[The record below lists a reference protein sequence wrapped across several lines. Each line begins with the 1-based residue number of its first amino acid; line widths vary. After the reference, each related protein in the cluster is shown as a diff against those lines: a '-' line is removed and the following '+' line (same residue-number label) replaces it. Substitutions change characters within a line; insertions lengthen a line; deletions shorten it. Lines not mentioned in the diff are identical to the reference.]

1 MTALCP
7 KTGNPGRKV
16 ETLTVRSLVQ
26 SKARQVDAAGEEQW
40 FLCDQPKCDVIY
52 FTESGVE
59 ITKSELTIRV
69 GFKEEDPPHTI
80 CYCFGHTEES
90 VRDEL
95 AQTGESTAVESISA
109 KVKAGECS
117 CELMNPS
124 GKCCLGEV
132 SKSAKKSRVELGLS
146 EGAASTSSSNSESPV
161 DDCCEP
167 KTSASETAPK
177 QTSGSLAVGGS
188 VVAAIVA
195 SACCWLPLLL
205 VAFGASAAGVSASF
219 EKARPLFLAVTVLLL
234 GVAFYYVYF
243 RKETCAP
250 DSTCAVP
257 NPRIKRFNR
266 GMLWMAT
273 VFVAAVALFPNYIG
287 KLSNDGNTVI
297 KETDANTLTFVV
309 EGMTCEACSI
319 SVRKGLEGLEGVS
332 SASVFYDEG
341 KAVVRLDDKAK
352 IAPEAL
358 IEIIVRLGY
367 TASIKHAPTERND
380 R

>member
-1 MTALCP
+1 MMALCP
-7 KTGNPGRKV
+7 KTGTRGKKV
-16 ETLTVRSLVQ
+16 RTLTVRSLVQ
-26 SKARQVDAAGEEQW
+26 SQAQPPEAAGQEQW
-40 FLCDQPKCDVIY
+40 FLCDDPGCDVIY
-52 FTESGVE
+52 FTEAGAS
-59 ITKSELTIRV
+59 ISKSELTVLV

-95 AQTGESTAVESISA
+95 AQTGESTVVESITA
-109 KVKAGECS
+109 QVKAGECS
-117 CELMNPS
+117 CEFMNPS

-132 SKSAKKSRVELGLS
+132 SKSVKKSRAELGMG
-146 EGAASTSSSNSESPV
+146 EGVTATTPSAMDSPA

-167 KTSASETAPK
+167 KATASEVARK
-177 QTSGSLAVGGS
+177 QASGLLAIVGS
-188 VVAAIVA
+188 VGAAVVA

-219 EKARPLFLAVTVLLL
+219 EKVRPLFLVVTVLLL
-234 GVAFYYVYF
+234 GVGFYFVYF

-250 DSTCAVP
+250 GTACAVP
-257 NPRIKRFNR
+257 GPRLKRFNR
-266 GMLWMAT
+266 CMLWVAT

-287 KLSNDGNTVI
+287 ILATEDNSI
-297 KETDANTLTFVV
+297 IESADASTMTFVV

-319 SVRKGLEGLEGVS
+319 SLRKGLEDVEGVS

-341 KAVVRLDDKAK
+341 KAVVRLDDTATV
-352 IAPEAL
+352 APEAL
-358 IEIIVRLGY
+358 IRVIERLGY
-367 TASIKHAPTERND
+367 TAKTTPALTERND